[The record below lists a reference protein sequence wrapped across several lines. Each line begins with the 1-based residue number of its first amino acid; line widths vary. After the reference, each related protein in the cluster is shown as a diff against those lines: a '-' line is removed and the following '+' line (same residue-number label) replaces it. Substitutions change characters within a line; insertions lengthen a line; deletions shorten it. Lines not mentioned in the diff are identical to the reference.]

1 MKESFAKGILQKRR
15 VCIIFQRQEMV
26 CLRNFAPAIPKLLRC
41 LNPVGGGSSGSGD
54 AQMPQP
60 SLHPLKGPA
69 QFSTNIFG

>member
-1 MKESFAKGILQKRR
+1 
-15 VCIIFQRQEMV
+15 MV